1 MDRLGLLDYDFPLVD
16 PYLNDVKMVLETL
29 RGDER
34 VSVGS
39 KHSRVIRE
47 GGDSGVIRCR

>member
-1 MDRLGLLDYDFPLVD
+1 MDRFGLLYFDFPLVE
-16 PYLNDVKMVLETL
+16 PYLKDVKMVLEML

-39 KHSRVIRE
+39 KQSRVIRE